1 MNQHITPNLTTLI
14 DSASY
19 PCNDYF
25 HVGDGKSLAISHIV
39 HTTLHFPK
47 HIFKLSN
54 VLHVPHITKSLLSI
68 KKFCHHN
75 HVHFEFHDSVF
86 YVKDLISKEVLLSD

>member
-1 MNQHITPNLTTLI
+1 VNQHVTPNLATLI

-19 PCNDYF
+19 PRNDYF

-54 VLHVPHITKSLLSI
+54 VLHVSHITKSLLFI
-68 KKFCHHN
+68 KKICHHN
-75 HVHFEFHDSVF
+75 HVHFEFHASVF
-86 YVKDLISKEVLLSD
+86 YVKDLISKEVLLFD